1 MRYSIRYNMCVIFR
15 CVLYYTFLWKGFAP
29 FTAFVVSSSKGSKL
43 CMSQRSLSIDEKE
56 VQRELDSL
64 DLILEKLQVQNEV
77 PLHCKLD
84 LASVACDANSNT
96 CHTVTQYWCRKLFSP
111 KKVSFLWQ
119 RPEQYLWG
127 FIRTVGYVNLRKR
140 RTSRSQ
146 AVHFHIETIL
156 KRFVFSSVAIKL
168 TPLHLMTAICQELS

>member
-84 LASVACDANSNT
+84 LAPVACDANSNT
-96 CHTVTQYWCRKLFSP
+96 CHTVTKYWCRKLFSP
-111 KKVSFLWQ
+111 KRCPLYGKYLSNTCGDSFKPLVMWTLGNVA
-119 RPEQYLWG
+119 PLEAKLSI
-127 FIRTVGYVNLRKR
+127 F
-140 RTSRSQ
+140 
-146 AVHFHIETIL
+146 IL
-156 KRFVFSSVAIKL
+156 KQCWSV
-168 TPLHLMTAICQELS
+168 